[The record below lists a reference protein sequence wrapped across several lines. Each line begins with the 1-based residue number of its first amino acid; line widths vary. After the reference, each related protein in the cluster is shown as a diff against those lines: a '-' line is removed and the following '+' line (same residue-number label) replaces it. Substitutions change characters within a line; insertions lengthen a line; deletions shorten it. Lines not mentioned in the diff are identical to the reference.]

1 VIQEKGMQRWC
12 YTSLIG
18 DRDKRSSSHAG
29 CMGSP
34 HLPLRT
40 HDVAKRVIVLLSEVE
55 KKAERLGVQVMHS
68 YLPWFTEHLADIL

>member
-1 VIQEKGMQRWC
+1 MQRWC

-18 DRDKRSSSHAG
+18 DGDKRSSSHAG

-34 HLPLRT
+34 HLL
-40 HDVAKRVIVLLSEVE
+40 RVIALLSEVE